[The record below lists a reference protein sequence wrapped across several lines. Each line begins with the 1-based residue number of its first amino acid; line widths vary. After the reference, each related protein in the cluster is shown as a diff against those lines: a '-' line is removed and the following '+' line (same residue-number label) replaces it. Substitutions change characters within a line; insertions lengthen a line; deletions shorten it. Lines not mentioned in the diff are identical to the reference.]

1 MQICYLSQE
10 QCERSIKIGSNELD
24 KHEQC
29 YR

>member
-1 MQICYLSQE
+1 MQFFVLSQE
-10 QCERSIKIGSNELD
+10 QYERTIKIGSNELD

>member
-1 MQICYLSQE
+1 M
-10 QCERSIKIGSNELD
+10 GSNELD